1 MSNVALRRHPLDTAT
16 MTPSSFPRT
25 RGRLLASLAAIG
37 LLPLLSGCNA
47 VVLSPSGD
55 VAQQQ
60 RDLIL
65 IATALMLL
73 IIIPVM
79 VLTVVFARKYRAG
92 NEATEDEYD
101 PDWDHS
107 TGLELLIWSAPLLI
121 IICLGAVT
129 WTSTHRLDP
138 YRPIERLQPGRDVAK
153 DAKPLHIQVVSLDW
167 KWLFIYPEYG
177 IATVNEVAAP
187 VDRPIT
193 FHLTSS
199 SVMNAFYVPALAGMI
214 YTMPSMETKLNAV
227 INKPGDYEGMSANF
241 SGDGFSHMRFRFH
254 GLSNEQFGQWIA
266 SAKQS
271 GRKLDRADYMKLAQ
285 PSEDAPVIRF
295 SGVAPDL
302 YDKVVNNCVAPG
314 SVCMRDMMAADAA
327 TAAGEKID
335 GKGMKMRGMDM
346 THPDHADDTAS
357 VLPLRGAGLTP
368 PNRREGPQMTAD
380 NEPMAP
386 VADKL

>member
-1 MSNVALRRHPLDTAT
+1 MTA
-16 MTPSSFPRT
+16 FPFHHA
-25 RGRLLASLAAIG
+25 RGRLLASIAALG
-37 LLPLLSGCNA
+37 LMPLVSGCSA

-60 RDLIL
+60 RDLII
-65 IATALMLL
+65 IATVLML
-73 IIIPVM
+73 IIIVPVM
-79 VLTVVFARKYRAG
+79 VLTVLFARKYRAG
-92 NEATEDEYD
+92 SEASEAEYD

-138 YRPIERLQPGRDVAK
+138 YRPIERLQPGRQIDKNV
-153 DAKPLHIQVVSLDW
+153 KPLDVQVVSLDW

-177 IATVNEVAAP
+177 IATINEVAAP

-227 INKPGDYEGMSANF
+227 INKPGDYEGFSANF
-241 SGDGFSHMRFRFH
+241 SGDGFADMDFRFH
-254 GLSNEQFGQWIA
+254 GLTDADFDKWIA
-266 SAKQS
+266 TARQS
-271 GRKLDRADYMKLAQ
+271 GRKLDEAGYMKLAQ
-285 PSEDAPVIRF
+285 PSEDEPVTLY
-295 SGVAPDL
+295 SGVAPQL
-302 YDKVVNNCVAPG
+302 YDKVMNHCVAPG
-314 SVCMRDMMAADAA
+314 SICMRDMMAADAA
-327 TAAGEKID
+327 TAAGGEEN
-335 GKGMKMRGMDM
+335 GGATNMRGMNM
-346 THPDHADDTAS
+346 QRPAEGPKANPAANATAL
-357 VLPLRGAGLTP
+357 LPLRGAGLVP
-368 PNRREGPQMTAD
+368 PGRKQAPTMTA
-380 NEPMAP
+380 EASSSTP